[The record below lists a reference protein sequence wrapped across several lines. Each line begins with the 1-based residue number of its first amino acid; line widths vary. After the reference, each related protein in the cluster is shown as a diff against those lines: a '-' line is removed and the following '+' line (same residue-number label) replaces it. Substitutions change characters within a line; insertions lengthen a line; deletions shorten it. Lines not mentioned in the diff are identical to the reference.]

1 MIDFKGKSDKE
12 LVKLSLLDSDNFLFL
27 MEKYKEPLKRYIWR
41 ISAVTKE
48 EAEDIL
54 QEVFI
59 KVYRNLY
66 DYDGEFSFSSWIYR
80 ITHNETIS
88 CIRKMKVRPQLI
100 SVEDDEVGAFVQ
112 MLPGDA
118 DVENEVKLK
127 ELSKIVRRMLANLSE
142 KYRTVLILRYLED
155 KSYEEISDIL
165 QKSIGTVS
173 TLINRAKKQFKDM
186 AIVNKS
192 LL

>member
-66 DYDGEFSFSSWIYR
+66 DYNGEFSFS
-80 ITHNETIS
+80 
-88 CIRKMKVRPQLI
+88 
-100 SVEDDEVGAFVQ
+100 
-112 MLPGDA
+112 
-118 DVENEVKLK
+118 
-127 ELSKIVRRMLANLSE
+127 
-142 KYRTVLILRYLED
+142 
-155 KSYEEISDIL
+155 
-165 QKSIGTVS
+165 
-173 TLINRAKKQFKDM
+173 
-186 AIVNKS
+186 
-192 LL
+192 

>member
-41 ISAVTKE
+41 ISSVTKE

-66 DYDGEFSFSSWIYR
+66 DYNGEFSFSSWIYR

-100 SVEDDEVGAFVQ
+100 SVDDDEVGAFVQ

-118 DVENEVKLK
+118 DIENEVKLK
-127 ELSKIVRRMLANLSE
+127 ELSKIVRRMLANLPE

-186 AIVNKS
+186 AIGNKS